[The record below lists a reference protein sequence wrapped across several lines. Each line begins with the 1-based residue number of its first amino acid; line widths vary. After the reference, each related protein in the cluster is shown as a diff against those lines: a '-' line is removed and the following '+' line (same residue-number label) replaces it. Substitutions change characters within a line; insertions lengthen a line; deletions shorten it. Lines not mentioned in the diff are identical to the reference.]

1 MDFNEMLV
9 GITGE
14 VSGFLYTYILLVLLV
29 FVGVYFTIRTKG
41 VQIVKHRM
49 SSTANRMPSPRLPS
63 AFSM

>member
-41 VQIVKHRM
+41 VQIRFIKVRCSLVSAIVK
-49 SSTANRMPSPRLPS
+49 ARL
-63 AFSM
+63 

>member
-41 VQIVKHRM
+41 VQIRFIKDL
-49 SSTANRMPSPRLPS
+49 STKLTEKK
-63 AFSM
+63 

>member
-29 FVGVYFTIRTKG
+29 FVGVYFTVRTKG
-41 VQIVKHRM
+41 VQVLHQGHVHP
-49 SSTANRMPSPRLPS
+49 AD
-63 AFSM
+63 

>member
-41 VQIVKHRM
+41 LQIHFINDMYKQ
-49 SSTANRMPSPRLPS
+49 
-63 AFSM
+63 